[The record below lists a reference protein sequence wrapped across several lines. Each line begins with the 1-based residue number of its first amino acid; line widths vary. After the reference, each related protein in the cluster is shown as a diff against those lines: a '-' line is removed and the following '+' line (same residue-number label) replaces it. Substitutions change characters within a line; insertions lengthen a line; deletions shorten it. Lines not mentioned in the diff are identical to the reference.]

1 MSIIPQFASNR
12 FPGARR
18 TPAAA
23 SDQAA
28 LRRLIRMLSGDTG
41 RPRPPITLA
50 GPRSNGGSTA
60 QQAPPSLPDAPPV
73 WTGTPRGH
81 GSRTMP
87 GGAEPTA
94 ADGEGP
100 YSHAQLVKMDNKFRA
115 RLLQAFKLGKESREA
130 ASASGSPPP
139 ARRPS
144 VIARAISCAPGDE
157 HILAAGGRA
166 P

>member
-1 MSIIPQFASNR
+1 MSNILPQFVPKQ
-12 FPGARR
+12 FPRE
-18 TPAAA
+18 TIPAAA
-23 SDQAA
+23 SAEAA
-28 LRRLIRMLSGDTG
+28 YRHLIRMLSGDSV
-41 RPRPPITLA
+41 RPRPPVSLA
-50 GPRSNGGSTA
+50 GLRADDGDAA
-60 QQAPPSLPDAPPV
+60 QQAPTSLPDPPPAPV

-139 ARRPS
+139 ARRP
-144 VIARAISCAPGDE
+144 
-157 HILAAGGRA
+157 
-166 P
+166 